1 MLIVVIL
8 VTLAAIGAC
17 TLLLN
22 PGKYGMTPAETE
34 TPLPD

>member
-1 MLIVVIL
+1 MLIVAIL
-8 VTLAAIGAC
+8 AVLAGIGSC

-22 PGKYGMTPAETE
+22 PGKYGITPAETE